1 MVLKFS
7 FMNEILPCFI
17 LPIVDRFVNLNIGL
31 YRYSFESL
39 SSLPLKPLY
48 FTERYM
54 DVKEVLVNTFFGPST
69 EGVYSPSVQATPYEM
84 AKTVLARSFSQFQ
97 LIIRFPFSLPTHKRN

>member
-1 MVLKFS
+1 MFHS
-7 FMNEILPCFI
+7 
-17 LPIVDRFVNLNIGL
+17 PIVDRAVNLNIGS

-54 DVKEVLVNTFFGPST
+54 DVKEALLNTFFGASK
-69 EGVYSPSVQATPYEM
+69 EGVYSPSVQATLYEM
-84 AKTVLARSFSQFQ
+84 AKAVLGRSFSQFQ
-97 LIIRFPFSLPTHKRN
+97 LTRRFLIFLVHT